1 MTPNPSIDAV
11 STYRLTAGSPR
22 VRIADWLAH
31 EGLTATWHTY
41 AGTADVL
48 PTTVARHPLR
58 ILRAEASV
66 RRGWP
71 SQVLVLSREASPWS
85 LGEVEE
91 TLLHRAERGVY
102 DVDDAIF
109 ADRSPIR
116 RAMRIDRKWARMV
129 GAADIV
135 VVGNDHL
142 AEHAAPFARDL
153 RIIPSCIEP
162 GDYLAKT
169 SWDLAAAPRVV
180 WLGSPATEHYLEP
193 LAADLGRLHTRTGA
207 RVTLISGPGSNPR
220 LASIDHL
227 VDRVPWSLSTVAT
240 ALSEADVAIGP
251 LDDTAYARGKC
262 AYKLL
267 QYAATGLPMVAS
279 PVGANALALERFD
292 GVAVAVGGD
301 WTEALEAVI
310 TESAARREARG
321 RQGIAAVAEHYA
333 FEAWSPHWRA
343 AVLGS

>member
-1 MTPNPSIDAV
+1 MCI
-11 STYRLTAGSPR
+11 R
-22 VRIADWLAH
+22 
-31 EGLTATWHTY
+31 
-41 AGTADVL
+41 
-48 PTTVARHPLR
+48 
-58 ILRAEASV
+58 
-66 RRGWP
+66 
-71 SQVLVLSREASPWS
+71 
-85 LGEVEE
+85 
-91 TLLHRAERGVY
+91 
-102 DVDDAIF
+102 
-109 ADRSPIR
+109 DR
-116 RAMRIDRKWARMV
+116 
-129 GAADIV
+129 
-135 VVGNDHL
+135 
-142 AEHAAPFARDL
+142 
-153 RIIPSCIEP
+153 
-162 GDYLAKT
+162 
-169 SWDLAAAPRVV
+169 
-180 WLGSPATEHYLEP
+180 HYLEP

-292 GVAVAVGGD
+292 GVAVAAGGD

-321 RQGIAAVAEHYA
+321 RQGIAAVAEHYS